1 MDISDTKIIF
11 EIYITISGMGDLRLE
26 QSIDMFKLQLIAR
39 LRKNGHRISAAE
51 ESNRLYLLNGNILLY
66 FSPIDENPDEL
77 KRYLFLMLRKYNPP
91 CIIAYGIR
99 NESGACI
106 YRFEMPE

>member
-1 MDISDTKIIF
+1 MDVSDTKIIF

-39 LRKNGHRISAAE
+39 LRKNGYRISAID
-51 ESNRLYLLNGNILLY
+51 ESNRLYMLNGNILLY
-66 FSPIDENPDEL
+66 FSPIDENPVEL
-77 KRYLFLMLRKYNPP
+77 RQYLFLMLRKYNPP

-106 YRFEMPE
+106 YRIEIPE